1 MGAPRCQTQRSPPSQ
16 WEMVQRVIAEKKEKL
31 KGGRIAEAAEIFE
44 QMMTSPHF
52 AEFLTLV
59 AYDYID

>member
-1 MGAPRCQTQRSPPSQ
+1 MAKGNRSQKKEIKKP
-16 WEMVQRVIAEKKEKL
+16 KKEKL
-31 KGGRIAEAAEIFE
+31 KGGRITEAGEIFE